1 MVSNF
6 NFARIPHLLF
16 GTGKFDKLPS
26 IIHHYGQTVLLV
38 TGSTSFA
45 RSPYAD
51 KLFEALNN
59 NNIEYFQTRILKE
72 PSPSDIDEVVRLFR
86 WNHISVVISIGGGSV
101 LDAGKAI
108 AAMLPS
114 AEPVKDYLEKVGTKT
129 HDGSKIPFI
138 AIPTTAGTGSETT
151 KNAVISEVGE
161 EGFKRSL
168 RHDNFVP
175 DYAIVD
181 PLLSLKCPADITAA
195 SGMDAFTQLLES
207 YVSVKAGPLTD
218 ALAMEGLD
226 AIKGSLLSICQDG
239 DNLDARTGMAYAS
252 MLSGITLANAGLGVI
267 HGFASSLGGFYDI
280 PHGVVCGT
288 LMGIVNQMNVEKL
301 LAQPEDS
308 EALEKYIQLGRYFIT
323 EENKNREYYA
333 RAFAD
338 YVAELV
344 EQLSIPRL
352 SEFGITADDFD
363 RIIADTGNKNNPVS
377 FTPEDME
384 RVLTERL

>member
-1 MVSNF
+1 MVNSF

-16 GTGKFDKLPS
+16 GPGKFDKLSS

-45 RSPYAD
+45 RSPYAE
-51 KLFEALNN
+51 KLFESLNN

-86 WNHISVVISIGGGSV
+86 WHNISVVVSVGGGSV

-114 AEPVKDYLEKVGTKT
+114 GEPVKDYLEKVGTKI
-129 HDGSKIPFI
+129 HDGNKIPFI

-161 EGFKRSL
+161 EGFKSSL

-181 PLLSLKCPADITAA
+181 PLLSLGCPADITAS

-207 YVSVKAGPLTD
+207 YVSTNAGPMTD

-226 AIKGSLLSICQDG
+226 AIKNSLVPVCHNG
-239 DNLDARTGMAYAS
+239 DNSDARTGMAYAS

-267 HGFASSLGGFYDI
+267 HGFASSLGGFFDI

-301 LAQPEDS
+301 LAQNEDS
-308 EALEKYIQLGRYFIT
+308 EALEKYIQLGRYFVAG
-323 EENKNREYYA
+323 ENKDREYYA
-333 RAFAD
+333 RSFAD
-338 YVAELV
+338 YVSEMV
-344 EQLSIPRL
+344 EKLAIPRL
-352 SEFGITADDFD
+352 GEYGITADDFD
-363 RIIADTGNKNNPVS
+363 KIIADTGNKNNPIP
-377 FTPEDME
+377 FGPEDME
-384 RVLTERL
+384 RVLSERL

>member
-1 MVSNF
+1 MKKDSNVHCDT
-6 NFARIPHLLF
+6 IILF
-16 GTGKFDKLPS
+16 
-26 IIHHYGQTVLLV
+26 
-38 TGSTSFA
+38 
-45 RSPYAD
+45 
-51 KLFEALNN
+51 
-59 NNIEYFQTRILKE
+59 
-72 PSPSDIDEVVRLFR
+72 
-86 WNHISVVISIGGGSV
+86 
-101 LDAGKAI
+101 
-108 AAMLPS
+108 
-114 AEPVKDYLEKVGTKT
+114 
-129 HDGSKIPFI
+129 
-138 AIPTTAGTGSETT
+138 
-151 KNAVISEVGE
+151 
-161 EGFKRSL
+161 
-168 RHDNFVP
+168 P

-207 YVSVKAGPLTD
+207 YVSVKAGPMTD

-226 AIKGSLLSICQDG
+226 AIKSSLLSVCQDG
-239 DNLDARTGMAYAS
+239 NNLDARTGMAYAS

-363 RIIADTGNKNNPVS
+363 RIIADTGNKNNPVP